1 MLRSPHLAEAVS
13 LVALFVIRTCL
24 NFTADGTLKK
34 RPAGYTCS
42 DANKAKEKTTTK
54 KPKGSDV
61 FKEATTNYDVTSRR
75 VPAITSVE
83 GFVRNQPVLRSVVMC
98 LSLIHI

>member
-1 MLRSPHLAEAVS
+1 M
-13 LVALFVIRTCL
+13 VALFAVCTGFSL
-24 NFTADGTLKK
+24 TADGTLKK

-98 LSLIHI
+98 FVLRGKVLLNS